1 MSGRG
6 AALVLACASAAIPAP
21 GTDRPA
27 IFLDLCLTAGEL
39 VLVDATDPEQERLL
53 ADAVCGLVA
62 PLAGRIAFLGRDWQ
76 EQTIEYANAL
86 RGRIGHVFRS
96 GGWLP
101 YLSVND
107 NVLLQQLHHTRR
119 RYAEL
124 RDQAAQL
131 ASRFGLPGLP
141 MERPAEL
148 PAADL
153 QRAACVRAFLG
164 TPSLVIVESG
174 ATVSEGLLVPLVE
187 TMREARDR
195 DTAILWLVDQPWL
208 LRDAALPA
216 TRRLRLRG
224 RELVDAALVA

>member
-1 MSGRG
+1 MSGRDSAAVLVCEG
-6 AALVLACASAAIPAP
+6 AAIATP

-27 IFLDLCLTAGEL
+27 LVLDLRVAAGEL
-39 VLVDATDPEQERLL
+39 VLVDAADAEQERLL

-62 PLAGRIAFLGRDWQ
+62 PRAGRVAFLGRDWQ

-96 GGWLP
+96 GGWVP

-124 RDQAAQL
+124 RDQAARL
-131 ASRFGLPGLP
+131 AGRFGLPGLP
-141 MERPAEL
+141 MERPVEL

-174 ATVSEGLLVPLVE
+174 AVASEDLLVPLVE

-195 DTAILWLVDQPWL
+195 DAAILWLVDQPWL

-224 RELVDAALVA
+224 RELVEAGLAA